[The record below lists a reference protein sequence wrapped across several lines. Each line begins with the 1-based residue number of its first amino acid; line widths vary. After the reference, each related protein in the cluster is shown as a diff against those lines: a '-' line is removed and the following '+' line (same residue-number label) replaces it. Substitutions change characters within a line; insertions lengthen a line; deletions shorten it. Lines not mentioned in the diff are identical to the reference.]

1 MLFSFNKS
9 VNKWQQAIDTV
20 SVIQNLPPWQVEQAL
35 ICCVSFRQV
44 EGSAS

>member
-35 ICCVSFRQV
+35 IYCVSFRQV